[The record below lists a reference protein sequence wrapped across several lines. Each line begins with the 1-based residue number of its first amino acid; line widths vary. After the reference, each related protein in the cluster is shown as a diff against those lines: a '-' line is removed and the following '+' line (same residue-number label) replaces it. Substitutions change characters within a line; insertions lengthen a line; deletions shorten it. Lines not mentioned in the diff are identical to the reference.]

1 MRLYIIRHG
10 ETSWNK
16 AKRLQG
22 RKDIMLDADG
32 IRLAEK
38 TGEGMQDID
47 FDLVISSPLIRAKQT
62 AELVLAGRQIP
73 MITDKRIVEM
83 SFGKWEGESVR
94 ESTVLPADYVDKFY
108 HDPYHCPKA
117 PGGESFQD
125 VLNRTADFYQSL
137 IKNEAYRDANILIS
151 THGAASRCLLANFY
165 EDKEDIWRGGVPK
178 NCSVCIADVVD
189 GVGTLVEKDKIY
201 YTE

>member
-47 FDLVISSPLIRAKQT
+47 FDLDFKSFDPCKADGRTGS
-62 AELVLAGRQIP
+62 GRQ
-73 MITDKRIVEM
+73 TD
-83 SFGKWEGESVR
+83 SN
-94 ESTVLPADYVDKFY
+94 D
-108 HDPYHCPKA
+108 
-117 PGGESFQD
+117 
-125 VLNRTADFYQSL
+125 
-137 IKNEAYRDANILIS
+137 
-151 THGAASRCLLANFY
+151 HGQAHH
-165 EDKEDIWRGGVPK
+165 
-178 NCSVCIADVVD
+178 
-189 GVGTLVEKDKIY
+189 
-201 YTE
+201 

>member
-16 AKRLQG
+16 VKRLQG

-62 AELVLAGRQIP
+62 A
-73 MITDKRIVEM
+73 
-83 SFGKWEGESVR
+83 
-94 ESTVLPADYVDKFY
+94 
-108 HDPYHCPKA
+108 
-117 PGGESFQD
+117 
-125 VLNRTADFYQSL
+125 
-137 IKNEAYRDANILIS
+137 
-151 THGAASRCLLANFY
+151 
-165 EDKEDIWRGGVPK
+165 
-178 NCSVCIADVVD
+178 
-189 GVGTLVEKDKIY
+189 
-201 YTE
+201 

>member
-47 FDLVISSPLIRAKQT
+47 FDLVISSPLIRAKQN
-62 AELVLAGRQIP
+62 AV
-73 MITDKRIVEM
+73 
-83 SFGKWEGESVR
+83 W
-94 ESTVLPADYVDKFY
+94 
-108 HDPYHCPKA
+108 PYR
-117 PGGESFQD
+117 
-125 VLNRTADFYQSL
+125 LN
-137 IKNEAYRDANILIS
+137 
-151 THGAASRCLLANFY
+151 
-165 EDKEDIWRGGVPK
+165 
-178 NCSVCIADVVD
+178 
-189 GVGTLVEKDKIY
+189 
-201 YTE
+201 